1 METATD
7 SSKQA
12 PPYFAYKTFLNQA
25 DLMKE
30 KGIPKRI
37 DRSFLLGMSGAA
49 QTQYI
54 AGMRSLGFIDADGAA
69 LPILHEFVNGSKSE
83 RQTVLARVLREP
95 TPKPSSLARRTRP
108 RDSCW
113 RCSPNTG
120 CGATQRG
127 RRSPS
132 TSMPPA
138 TQAMFR

>member
-54 AGMRSLGFIDADGAA
+54 AGMRSLASSTRTGRAPD
-69 LPILHEFVNGSKSE
+69 
-83 RQTVLARVLREP
+83 LA
-95 TPKPSSLARRTRP
+95 
-108 RDSCW
+108 
-113 RCSPNTG
+113 
-120 CGATQRG
+120 
-127 RRSPS
+127 
-132 TSMPPA
+132 
-138 TQAMFR
+138 